1 MFFDEVRSYWKES
14 FDFFKWQNLR
24 LMILA
29 SLNNFR
35 RAAGIFAKELW
46 FFVVILFCLQAFEI
60 LNALIF
66 HIKDSW
72 TGVDFLVPI
81 YLNIGSI
88 LGFFFFLLAVRP
100 AVERKDGAYF
110 LKYMLRFLG
119 VLFFALALPAYLLPL
134 QVVSILFLVDLPISF
149 SSFFSAIKN
158 GVVFCIY
165 FLPAIV
171 ALSVCS
177 LVPWYLF
184 SITLSEHI
192 LVASMVKPIA
202 LVVALPIASFL
213 FGVVFKALL
222 IAVCVMYYIKVK
234 HAHHRLFFSN

>member
-81 YLNIGSI
+81 
-88 LGFFFFLLAVRP
+88 
-100 AVERKDGAYF
+100 
-110 LKYMLRFLG
+110 
-119 VLFFALALPAYLLPL
+119 
-134 QVVSILFLVDLPISF
+134 
-149 SSFFSAIKN
+149 
-158 GVVFCIY
+158 
-165 FLPAIV
+165 
-171 ALSVCS
+171 
-177 LVPWYLF
+177 
-184 SITLSEHI
+184 
-192 LVASMVKPIA
+192 
-202 LVVALPIASFL
+202 
-213 FGVVFKALL
+213 
-222 IAVCVMYYIKVK
+222 
-234 HAHHRLFFSN
+234 